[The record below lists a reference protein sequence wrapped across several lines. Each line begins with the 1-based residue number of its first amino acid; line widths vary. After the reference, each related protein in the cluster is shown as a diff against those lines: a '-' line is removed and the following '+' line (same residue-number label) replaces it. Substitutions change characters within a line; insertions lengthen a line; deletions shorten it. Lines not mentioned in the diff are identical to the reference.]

1 MEARNIERRFLQT
14 PGDAYALYQLKD
26 SLENVSLRYESHS
39 SVTQKMGLSVESA
52 NYEPM
57 YTGVIAMEKRSSIP
71 VILEE
76 LFVKFNLGRPYDFKG
91 HSLSV
96 SDVIV
101 LKLNDQVTTYYVD
114 TIGFQ
119 ELHGFRDRGKFLKN
133 AQRAMEDDHGIFP
146 INKDR
151 RDEQESKK
159 SVLKMLK
166 TESTEKLPQK
176 DGKIQKPRKEMER

>member
-52 NYEPM
+52 NYEPT
-57 YTGVIAMEKRSSIP
+57 YTGVIAMENRSSIP

-76 LFVKFNLGRPYDFKG
+76 LFVQFNLGRPYDFKG

-101 LKLNDQVTTYYVD
+101 LKLNGQVTAHYVD

-119 ELHGFRDRGKFLKN
+119 ELHGFLDNPLRN
-133 AQRAMEDDHGIFP
+133 AEMSVEDDYGMIDGI
-146 INKDR
+146 INNGKR
-151 RDEQESKK
+151 PSIK
-159 SVLKMLK
+159 
-166 TESTEKLPQK
+166 EKLRQPVKQA
-176 DGKIQKPRKEMER
+176 IRPAKPRKNERER